1 MVFLVQ
7 QVLSTAPID
16 PHPPS
21 VPPPAAGASE
31 PIVIDENA
39 FFATVVD
46 KSKETIVVSGIEPQ
60 QTNSAN
66 EWTLERNPVV
76 DFVAYWTSKRPKVAP
91 DDGAALNAK

>member
-1 MVFLVQ
+1 VLQ

-21 VPPPAAGASE
+21 APPPAVGATE
-31 PIVIDENA
+31 TIVIDENA

-46 KSKETIVVSGIEPQ
+46 KSEETVAASGTEPQ
-60 QTNSAN
+60 TQQANSAN
-66 EWTLERNPVV
+66 DWTLERNPVV
-76 DFVAYWTSKRPKVAP
+76 DFVAYWTSKRPKVTP